1 MKLILHKL
9 HIAILFTEY
18 KLATLTGNLKVQ
30 QNAIEKIVLLH
41 TQMRVEKDQE
51 ANRLL
56 FTNH

>member
-9 HIAILFTEY
+9 QIAILLTEY
-18 KLATLTGNLKVQ
+18 KLATLTGNVKVQ